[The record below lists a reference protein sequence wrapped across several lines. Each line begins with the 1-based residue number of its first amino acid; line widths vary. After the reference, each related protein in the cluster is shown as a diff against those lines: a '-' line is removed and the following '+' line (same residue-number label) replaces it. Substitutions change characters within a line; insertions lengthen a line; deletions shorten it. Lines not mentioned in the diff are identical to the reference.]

1 MVELTARIL
10 ATVMAMTKS
19 VPMFG
24 EKFLLDQMIQTAWML
39 MEMAGDVK
47 VMAASFL

>member
-10 ATVMAMTKS
+10 ATVMEMTKT

-24 EKFLLDQMIQTAWML
+24 EKFLLDQMIQTAWMP